1 MPEIKWNLEWKSS
14 IVGACRIWRLSNRE
28 NQWRIQGFPEGT
40 VTPKVAVGM
49 KSYYSVSFFPNTA
62 WKWKQWDRERGVP
75 GTPLDPPIKT
85 SEILVMSTL
94 VPLLSI
100 FRLLFLSPLFVISK
114 KIFTRILKYGG
125 TLSLLGL
132 PTLFCLK
139 FFGFKIGCET
149 RLNPSRVFR
158 LQTALKET
166 IWFNSPKS
174 SHLNGI
180 YFNQTVWSL
189 IQESILVGYVPPSL
203 VTTT

>member
-1 MPEIKWNLEWKSS
+1 MPEIKWN
-14 IVGACRIWRLSNRE
+14 VDFRGACKIRRLSNRE
-28 NQWRIQGFPEGT
+28 NQWRIELLLGQLFP
-40 VTPKVAVGM
+40 K
-49 KSYYSVSFFPNTA
+49 TA
-62 WKWKQWDRERGVP
+62 WKWKR
-75 GTPLDPPIKT
+75 LDGEGGPFPDAPFDSPVKIQKFW
-85 SEILVMSTL
+85 STL
-94 VPLLSI
+94 VRLLSI
-100 FRLLFLSPLFVISK
+100 FRLLFLSPLFLISK

-189 IQESILVGYVPPSL
+189 IQESILVRCQPPACQL
-203 VTTT
+203 

>member
-1 MPEIKWNLEWKSS
+1 MPEIKWNFEWKSS

-28 NQWRIQGFPEGT
+28 NQWRIRDFSDGDDNPRGGGANLLLGQFFPENC
-40 VTPKVAVGM
+40 M
-49 KSYYSVSFFPNTA
+49 KMKAIRS
-62 WKWKQWDRERGVP
+62 RGARP
-75 GTPLDPPIKT
+75 RRPLRSTNKN
-85 SEILVMSTL
+85 SKILVMSKL
-94 VPLLSI
+94 VWLLSI

-158 LQTALKET
+158 LQTASKG
-166 IWFNSPKS
+166 N
-174 SHLNGI
+174 NM
-180 YFNQTVWSL
+180 V
-189 IQESILVGYVPPSL
+189 
-203 VTTT
+203 